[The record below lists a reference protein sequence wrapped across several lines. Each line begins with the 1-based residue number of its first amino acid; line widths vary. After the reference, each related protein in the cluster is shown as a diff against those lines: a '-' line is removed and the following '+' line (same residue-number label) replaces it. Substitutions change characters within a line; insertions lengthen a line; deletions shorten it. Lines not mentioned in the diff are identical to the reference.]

1 MSHDN
6 TADRYR
12 RAAVVRAAAGQLG
25 LEEAGALLGSALRA
39 LGYNEQALNALGE
52 DAVNAGADDVAVLA
66 RRLGRGS
73 LATMIE
79 VLFLALP
86 VSRRDAVRAIG
97 GRGVAA
103 LQVTG
108 LADVGR
114 EVLPRARVVPVRDLL
129 IAGDTFSKG
138 ESDAREYVAPF
149 SPTSRICA
157 ALTPRRRVRSALDV
171 GTGSGAQ
178 ALFAARHADRVIA
191 TDVNDRALDF
201 TRLNASLNELW
212 NIECRRGG
220 LFEPV
225 GDEQFDLITC
235 NAPYVVS
242 PERRWLYRD
251 AGFEGDELSARVL
264 QGAAA
269 RLKDGGFATL
279 NVSWLAARE
288 DEPDERVL
296 EWIDTDTCEAWVLVA
311 WDADPLDHAA
321 GWLSDT
327 SADVDEMGDAL
338 DEWTQYLDELG
349 AQWVSEGTVVLH
361 RRGGRRRTVRID
373 SIDPDLLGVA
383 AEQVTRAFAARGR
396 LSTLTRRDEILN
408 SRLRLDA
415 RLQSEQEVDPGQK
428 RRMRAPAVLS
438 LAEGTKSTVETS
450 AGAVEVIGKLDGT
463 ATLDTAVQ
471 TIARDRG
478 LDDTDALKLRRD
490 AVQLAR
496 ELLELGALTFAPRVT
511 S

>member
-1 MSHDN
+1 M
-6 TADRYR
+6 
-12 RAAVVRAAAGQLG
+12 G

-39 LGYNEQALNALGE
+39 LGYSEQALNALDE

-79 VLFLALP
+79 ALFLARP
-86 VSRRDAVRAIG
+86 VSTRDAVRAIG
-97 GRGVAA
+97 KRGVAA
-103 LQVTG
+103 LDAAG
-108 LADVGR
+108 LADVGG
-114 EVLPRARVVPVRDLL
+114 EVVPRARVIPVNRLL

-138 ESDAREYVAPF
+138 GGDPKEYVVPF

-157 ALTPRRRVRSALDV
+157 ALTPRRRVRNALDV
-171 GTGSGAQ
+171 GTGSGVQ

-201 TRLNASLNELW
+201 TRLNATLNELG
-212 NIECRRGG
+212 NIECRRGD

-225 GDEQFDLITC
+225 GNEQFDLITC

-251 AGFEGDELSARVL
+251 AGFEGDELSAQVL
-264 QGAAA
+264 HDAAA
-269 RLKDGGFATL
+269 RLTDGGFATL
-279 NVSWLAARE
+279 NVSWLAASE
-288 DEPDERVL
+288 DEPDERIL

-311 WDADPLDHAA
+311 WEEDPLDHAA
-321 GWLSDT
+321 GWLSHT
-327 SADVDEMGDAL
+327 SADVDEIGNAL
-338 DEWTQYLDELG
+338 DEWTRYMDELG
-349 AQWVSEGTVVLH
+349 AQWVSEGTVVLRR
-361 RRGGRRRTVRID
+361 RRGKRRTVRID

-383 AEQVTRAFAARGR
+383 AEQVTRAFAARER
-396 LSTLTRRDEILN
+396 LSTLTRRDELLD

-415 RLQSEQEVDPGQK
+415 RVRSEQDVDPRQK
-428 RRMRAPAVLS
+428 GRMRLPAVVSLS
-438 LAEGTKSTVETS
+438 EGTKSTVETN
-450 AGAVEVIGKLDGT
+450 AGAVEVIGRLDGT

-471 TIARDRG
+471 TVARDRG
-478 LDDTDALKLRRD
+478 LSDTNALKLRRD

-496 ELLELGALTFAPRVT
+496 ELLELGAMTFTSRV
-511 S
+511 